1 MFDLRFTIAVRILSI
16 EVDHYGLTRFSEFHQ
31 QKYAWSLFGVVLA
44 VLFGGLT
51 VYSEFVRD
59 RRAKLRFEVV
69 SNTGVLDVRE
79 ELSKLEILYDG
90 IDIVKFKQSLRVVVV
105 RVVNF
110 GESDILIDHYD
121 KSVPLGFLVS
131 KGELLRVEPLE
142 ASNRY
147 LSSNLHVSVTDSVR
161 GVFEPIILESK
172 EFFAFKALILH
183 EQGTPP
189 TLSPQGKIAGIRTI
203 DLTEQSSTKSE
214 KSYWHT
220 VFAGGVWVQA
230 ARLVTYFVGLI
241 LLAVAVISPVVYFS
255 GRLTRTR
262 RTKHIRHFRKVTD
275 IELQD
280 KDEFLFSAYENNGR
294 YYVKALTELLS
305 DKNELKKAIDE
316 LGELGEES
324 KQFHVGVGTTDIP
337 PIVMREQAFGVRA
350 LLQNNVIQQTGD
362 SWEEDAH
369 VVHTILEFERFLR
382 IIRAAD

>member
-1 MFDLRFTIAVRILSI
+1 MGLRDFLNSI
-16 EVDHYGLTRFSEFHQ
+16 NKRF
-31 QKYAWSLFGVVLA
+31 AWSLLGVVLA
-44 VLFGGLT
+44 LLFGGIT
-51 VYSEFVRD
+51 VYSEFIRD
-59 RRAKLRFEVV
+59 RKPKLRFEVV

-79 ELSKLEILYDG
+79 ELGKLEILYDG
-90 IDIVKFKQSLRVVVV
+90 IDIKNSKQSLRVVVV

-121 KSVPLGFLVS
+121 ERVPLGFLVS
-131 KGELLRVEPLE
+131 NGELLRVEPLE

-183 EQGTPP
+183 DQGTPP

-203 DLTEQSSTKSE
+203 NLTEQSSTKSE
-214 KSYWHT
+214 KSFWHT

-230 ARLVTYFVGLI
+230 ARLVTYFCGLI
-241 LLAVAVISPVVYFS
+241 LLSVAVISPVVYFS
-255 GRLTRTR
+255 GKFTR
-262 RTKHIRHFRKVTD
+262 RRRRKHIRHFRKVTD

-294 YYVKALTELLS
+294 YYLQGLTELLS
-305 DKNELKKAIDE
+305 DKNELKEAIDE

-324 KQFHVGVGTTDIP
+324 KQFHVGVGATDIP
-337 PIVMREQAFGVRA
+337 PMDMREQAFGVRA
-350 LLQNNVIQQTGD
+350 LLQNNVIHQTGD

-382 IIRAAD
+382 IVRAGD

>member
-1 MFDLRFTIAVRILSI
+1 MALRDFLNSI
-16 EVDHYGLTRFSEFHQ
+16 NK
-31 QKYAWSLFGVVLA
+31 KYAWSLLGVVLA
-44 VLFGGLT
+44 LLFGGIT
-51 VYSEFVRD
+51 VYSEFIRD
-59 RRAKLRFEVV
+59 RKPKLRFEIV
-69 SNTGVLDVRE
+69 SNAGVLDVRE
-79 ELSKLEILYDG
+79 ELGKLEILYDG
-90 IDIVKFKQSLRVVVV
+90 IDIKKSKQSLRVVVV

-110 GESDILIDHYD
+110 GELDILIDHYD
-121 KSVPLGFLVS
+121 ERVPLGFLVS
-131 KGELLRVEPLE
+131 NGELLRVEPLE

-183 EQGTPP
+183 DQGTPP

-203 DLTEQSSTKSE
+203 DLTEQSSNKSE

-230 ARLVTYFVGLI
+230 ARLVTYFFGLI

-255 GRLTRTR
+255 GKLTR
-262 RTKHIRHFRKVTD
+262 IRHFRKVTD

-280 KDEFLFSAYENNGR
+280 KDEFLFCAYENNGR
-294 YYVKALTELLS
+294 YYVQALTELLS

-316 LGELGEES
+316 LGQLGEES
-324 KQFHVGVGTTDIP
+324 EQFYVGVGATDIHP
-337 PIVMREQAFGVRA
+337 MVMREQRFPFGVRA
-350 LLQNNVIQQTGD
+350 LLKNNVIRQKGD
-362 SWEEDAH
+362 SLEEDAH

-382 IIRAAD
+382 IIRAGD